1 MLDPLPRCFC
11 SHIPR
16 EQRDQEEVTVQS
28 QPCQESKKEK
38 KKKEAEDKPEG
49 DAGDAA
55 LAGEEA
61 DIKKRAG
68 LRR

>member
-1 MLDPLPRCFC
+1 M
-11 SHIPR
+11 PR
-16 EQRDQEEVTVQS
+16 EPRDQEEVTVQIP
-28 QPCQESKKEK
+28 PCQESKKEK

-61 DIKKRAG
+61 DI
-68 LRR
+68 